1 MGKDKLSLCELNK
14 DTLVYSQV
22 EEQGPPGK
30 RLSTIIIIK
39 AMKSK
44 SERQFPTLS
53 QNWHPPCS
61 NTRYVCRHTLFYCAL
76 RILHFLFFCGNPALS
91 TSIGTICSIHGPVPF
106 GNSCNISN
114 FLLLYLLW

>member
-30 RLSTIIIIK
+30 PLSTIIIIK

-44 SERQFPTLS
+44 SERQFPTLR

-61 NTRYVCRHTLFYCAL
+61 NTRYVYRHTLFYCAL

-91 TSIGTICSIHGPVPF
+91 KSVGTICSIHGSVPF